1 MQLELPK
8 RIPPR
13 RELDHHTELEPRA
26 KPLVVAPLQDG
37 PTGTRK
43 TEEVMRE
50 LLNTKPSKAPYGALV
65 LFEKE
70 ARWVSST

>member
-1 MQLELPK
+1 M
-8 RIPPR
+8 
-13 RELDHHTELEPRA
+13 DHRTELELRA

-65 LFEKE
+65 LF
-70 ARWVSST
+70 